1 MKKNFVVIDF
11 FPEVSNIG
19 ETEES
24 RLKDFFL
31 KHLAT
36 EYRSIA
42 AALSSTISREYVEI
56 DRENQ
61 QMKFDISCVYTTIN
75 GPMYDIYEYKFDET
89 SEDLQI
95 LLITKTPIRYANY

>member
-31 KHLAT
+31 KHLA
-36 EYRSIA
+36 
-42 AALSSTISREYVEI
+42 REYKTASILLRMVSPEYIEI

-61 QMKFDISCVYTTIN
+61 QIKLDISCMYTTIN

-89 SEDLQI
+89 SEDSQI
-95 LLITKTPIRYANY
+95 LLITKTPIKYANY